1 MFYLI
6 YNLFSILLVVPVIAY
21 HLYRSVSRGRPP
33 AFAERFGFI
42 SGKELAVIRNRPV
55 IWLHAVSVG
64 ESIAARPLLKALRER
79 YPDYAVVVSNTTE
92 TGRGVAAAFPE
103 KDLCIYFPFDFL
115 PAVQRSL
122 DTIRPSLVVVMETEI
137 WPNFTREAAIR
148 NIPVILAN
156 GRISDRSFKRYLQFS
171 WFFGPA
177 LRLFSRLCMQTEV
190 DRERIIAIGAP
201 QEHTVAAGN
210 LKYDIP
216 FGQVSEDERCA
227 GRKRYTIPGD
237 LMVICAGSTHPGEE
251 EYILQAYRRLLDRMG
266 DGLLLVLV
274 PRHPERSDAVAGLLE
289 RERLPCRR
297 YTALQAA
304 GSQMLRGG
312 EVLLVDVVGELM
324 GLYASSDL
332 VFVGGSLVPTGG
344 HNLLEPASL
353 GLASVFGPH
362 MANFR
367 EIAALVLQYGA
378 GVQIDRPEELSETL
392 QTLITS
398 SELRKVLGLNGL
410 KMMRDKGGATERHM
424 GIIDDFL
431 KKAPCLDA
439 RSYAKREEFANCNR
453 QNGRR

>member
-6 YNLFSILLVVPVIAY
+6 YNLLSIVLLLPVIAY

-33 AFAERFGFI
+33 AFAERFGLI
-42 SGKELAVIRNRPV
+42 SENELATIRSRPV

-64 ESIAARPLLKALRER
+64 ESIAARPLLKALREH
-79 YPDYAVVVSNTTE
+79 YPDHAIVVSNTTE
-92 TGRGVAAAFPE
+92 TGRGVASAFPE

-115 PAVQRSL
+115 PAVCLSL
-122 DTIRPSLVVVMETEI
+122 DSIKPRLIIIMETEI
-137 WPNFTREAAIR
+137 WPNFTREAARR
-148 NIPVILAN
+148 NIPVVLAN

-171 WFFGPA
+171 WFFGPS
-177 LRLFSRLCMQTEV
+177 LQCFSMLCMQTEI
-190 DRERIIAIGAP
+190 DCERIIAIGAP
-201 QEHTVAAGN
+201 QDRTVAAGN

-216 FGQVSEDERCA
+216 FGQVSDGERNTL
-227 GRKRYTIPGD
+227 RERYAIPGD
-237 LMVICAGSTHPGEE
+237 LLVISAGSTHPGEE
-251 EYILQAYRRLLDRMG
+251 EYILQAYRELLSRCG
-266 DGLLLVLV
+266 GNLLLVLV

-289 RERLPCRR
+289 REGLPYRR
-297 YTALQAA
+297 YTAMK
-304 GSQMLRGG
+304 GRDHEMFRGG

-378 GVQIDRPEELSETL
+378 GVQVARPEELSETL
-392 QTLITS
+392 RTLIS
-398 SELRKVLGLNGL
+398 SIELRKVLGQNGL
-410 KMMRDKGGATERHM
+410 KLMRDKGGATGRHM
-424 GIIDDFL
+424 RIIDDFL
-431 KKAPCLDA
+431 KKQPCPDEVP
-439 RSYAKREEFANCNR
+439 R
-453 QNGRR
+453 